1 MPLRPAGELVER
13 AATAGQAAA
22 AFNVVSLEHVE
33 GIVAGAETAGVA
45 VILQISEN
53 TARYHGG
60 LEPIALSASAL
71 ARSARVPVGLH
82 LDHATDT
89 ALVESALELGFGSV
103 MFDAGARDYEANVEA
118 TASVVARCHRAGVWV
133 EGELGEIGGKDG
145 ASPTHA
151 RTDPEEASAYV
162 KATGVDALAVAVGS
176 SHQMRDRVA
185 SLDFALIERLRESVS
200 VPLVLHGSS
209 GVSDPDLARAV
220 HSGITKV
227 NIATL
232 LNERFTR
239 AMRELVMSDPGPL
252 DVRRLLGAGRAAI
265 GREVARL
272 LALLNA

>member
-1 MPLRPAGELVER
+1 MPLRPAGELVGR
-13 AATAGQAAA
+13 AAASGRAAV
-22 AFNVVSLEHVE
+22 AFNVVSLEHAE
-33 GIVAGAETAGVA
+33 GIVAGADAAGIA

-60 LEPIALSASAL
+60 LEPIAVSAAAV

-82 LDHATDT
+82 LDHATDPS
-89 ALVESALELGFGSV
+89 LVESALEFGFGSV
-103 MFDAGARDYEANVEA
+103 MFDAGARDYAANVEA
-118 TASVVARCHRAGVWV
+118 TAAVVTRCHRAGVWV

-145 ASPTHA
+145 ASATGA
-151 RTDPEEASAYV
+151 RTDPDEASAYV
-162 KATGVDALAVAVGS
+162 EATGVDALAVAVGS

-185 SLDFALIERLRESVS
+185 SLDFTLIERLRESVA

-209 GVSDPDLARAV
+209 GVADPDLARAV

-239 AMRELVMSDPGPL
+239 ALRELVMRDPAPL

-265 GREVARL
+265 EREVARL
-272 LALLNA
+272 LVLLGP